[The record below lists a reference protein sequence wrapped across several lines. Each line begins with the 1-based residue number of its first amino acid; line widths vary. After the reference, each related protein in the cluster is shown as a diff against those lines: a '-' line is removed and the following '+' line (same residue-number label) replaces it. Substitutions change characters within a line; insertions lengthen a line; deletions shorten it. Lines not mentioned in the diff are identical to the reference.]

1 MQMSF
6 QLGTWCQE
14 AQTERRHASVHASS
28 SDTPHT
34 VTHVPGVGS
43 LEKAPT
49 RPSMRRDV
57 HTRSHT
63 NGSPPPPPPLPASVS
78 VGDFVRNTIKDHD
91 IVVFSKSYCPYCKRA
106 KHAFAELGAD
116 PWVVELDERG
126 DGADIQDQLYQMVG
140 RRTVP
145 QVFIDGN
152 HIGGSDDTVEAL
164 ASGKLAEMVG
174 AIGAQEL

>member
-63 NGSPPPPPPLPASVS
+63 NGSPLLPPLPLPPTSS
-78 VGDFVRNTIKDHD
+78 F
-91 IVVFSKSYCPYCKRA
+91 CKRA
-106 KHAFAELGAD
+106 KNAFAELGVD
-116 PWVVELDERG
+116 PWVVELDERVGLVRRLRPAGSPTDHGQGGSAG

>member
-1 MQMSF
+1 MRPA
-6 QLGTWCQE
+6 TWLL
-14 AQTERRHASVHASS
+14 AAVALLTLALAA
-28 SDTPHT
+28 
-34 VTHVPGVGS
+34 
-43 LEKAPT
+43 AP
-49 RPSMRRDV
+49 RA
-57 HTRSHT
+57 
-63 NGSPPPPPPLPASVS
+63 GASVS

-106 KHAFAELGAD
+106 KHAFAELGVD
-116 PWVVELDERG
+116 PWVVELDERGLRPAGNLTAHGQGGSAG